1 MPRLGIVRDFGEPGV
16 WARRAGGPTGR
27 CLGARGMMPLDLVL
41 DRLEGVSQRGEA
53 YQALCPVHDDREPS
67 LSVAEGEDGR
77 ALLKCFAGCGTD
89 EVVTA
94 LGLQMK
100 DLFEQRN
107 GHGGGEANASQETT
121 STDQPATLENYAAY
135 VGLPVVLL
143 EALSLEQYYR
153 LGKPAVRIP
162 YLDEAGEEVLLVRS
176 RVSLTGKPKI
186 LTRKGDKHRLYGL
199 WKLDE
204 TREVGYAVLVEG
216 ESDAQTLWFH
226 GVPGVGI
233 PGANGWKAE
242 WAPELEGIDRLFFV
256 VEDEAGE
263 KCWHKLAQTPEIRDR
278 LYRVE
283 LEGAKDVSE
292 LHKRDPDRFTDRLRE
307 AMESAEAWEDL
318 SKAEGRKRMREAWDE
333 CRELA
338 ASPDILSEFSRD
350 LEVCRLVGERPN
362 GEILFLALVSRLLDK
377 IVSVAVKGPSSGGKS
392 YLVKVVMSF
401 FPASAFCRFTAM
413 SEKTLLYTDEPLS
426 HRHIILSEAA
436 GLSGDF
442 QEYVIRTLLSEGFL
456 EYEFVEK
463 TSDGLRP
470 RRITKE
476 GPTGFITTTTRDKLH
491 AENETRY
498 LSLTVTDTRE
508 QTRRVFRALAD
519 GRTEEPDRGRWQA
532 LQIWL
537 EAGEHRVNIPY
548 AGALAEKMGDVAVRL
563 RRDFSVILSLI
574 KAHAILHQA
583 TRERDAQGCIIAT
596 LADYAR
602 VRGLVSGLIAESVEA
617 TVPKTVRETVEA
629 VENVIDGWGEDHATN
644 KAIAEE
650 LEIDKAAASRR
661 VRTAIGRGYLKNLE
675 DRKGHPARLV
685 LAESMPED
693 QEILPAPGELEG
705 IDPLTVDREGIQHPP
720 PPIPASEG
728 GGESNT
734 SAETASTGQR
744 SSEREEIIL

>member
-1 MPRLGIVRDFGEPGV
+1 MRPVDKILE
-16 WARRAGGPTGR
+16 RA
-27 CLGARGMMPLDLVL
+27 
-41 DRLEGVSQRGEA
+41 EGVYETGSGWLVRCPLQDHGQSRG
-53 YQALCPVHDDREPS
+53 DRNPS
-67 LSVAEGEDGR
+67 VSVTEGDDGR
-77 ALLKCFAGCGTD
+77 ALVNCQAGCETG
-89 EVVTA
+89 EIVA
-94 LGLQMK
+94 AWGLTTP
-100 DLFEQRN
+100 DLFERRN
-107 GHGGGEANASQETT
+107 GQREGGSYISTKTT
-121 STDQPATLENYAAY
+121 STGQPATLKNYAAY
-135 VGLPVVLL
+135 VGLPVEHL

-153 LGKPAVRIP
+153 LGKPAVRMP

-199 WKLDE
+199 WKLE
-204 TREVGYAVLVEG
+204 EAREAGYAVLVEG

-226 GVPGVGI
+226 DVPGVGI

-242 WAPELEGIDRLFFV
+242 WAPDLEGIDHLYFV

-263 KCWHKLAQTPEIRDR
+263 QCWRKLAETQEIRDR

-283 LEGAKDVSE
+283 LKGVKDVCE
-292 LHKRDPDRFTDRLRE
+292 LHKRDPDRFEERLRE
-307 AMESAEAWEDL
+307 ALEAAEAWEDL
-318 SKAEGRKRMREAWDE
+318 SESESRKRAREARAA

-338 ASPDILSEFSRD
+338 ESADILSEFSRD
-350 LEVCRLVGERPN
+350 LEQCRLVGERVN
-362 GEILFLALVSRLLDK
+362 AEILYLALVSRLLDK

-392 YLVKVVMSF
+392 YLVKLVMNF
-401 FPASAFCRFTAM
+401 FPESAYCRFTAM
-413 SEKTLLYTDEPLS
+413 SEKTLLYTEEPLS

-463 TSDGLRP
+463 TSEGLRP

-519 GRTEEPDRGRWQA
+519 GSDDEPDRARWHA
-532 LQIWL
+532 LQVWL
-537 EAGEHRVNIPY
+537 EEAEHRVTVPY
-548 AGALAEKMGDVAVRL
+548 ANDLAEKMGDVAVRL
-563 RRDFSVILSLI
+563 RRDFSVVLSLI

-583 TRERDAQGCIIAT
+583 TRDRDAAGRIIAT
-596 LADYAR
+596 LGDYSR
-602 VRGLVSGLIAESVEA
+602 VRELVSGLIAEGVEA

-629 VENVIDGWGEDHATN
+629 VENVIDGWDEDHATN
-644 KAIAEE
+644 KAVAEE
-650 LEIDKAAASRR
+650 LEIDKAAALRR

-675 DRKGHPARLV
+675 DRKGRPARLV
-685 LAESMPED
+685 LAECMPED
-693 QEILPAPGELEG
+693 QEILPAAEELG
-705 IDPLTVDREGIQHPP
+705 VDPLTVDSGGIQHPP

-728 GGESNT
+728 GGGSNI
-734 SAETASTGQR
+734 SPETASTGQR
-744 SSEREEIIL
+744 SREREEIIL

>member
-1 MPRLGIVRDFGEPGV
+1 
-16 WARRAGGPTGR
+16 
-27 CLGARGMMPLDLVL
+27 MMPLDLVL

-53 YQALCPVHDDREPS
+53 YQALCPVHDDHEPS

-107 GHGGGEANASQETT
+107 GHGGGESNASQETT

-135 VGLPVVLL
+135 VALPVEHL

-199 WKLDE
+199 WKLE
-204 TREVGYAVLVEG
+204 EAREAGYAVLVEG

-226 GVPGVGI
+226 DVPGVGI
-233 PGANGWKAE
+233 PSANGWKAE
-242 WAPELEGIDRLFFV
+242 WAPDLEGIDHLYFV

-263 KCWHKLAQTPEIRDR
+263 QCWRKLAETQEIRDR

-283 LEGAKDVSE
+283 LESVKDVCE
-292 LHKRDPDRFTDRLRE
+292 LHKRDPDRFEERLRE
-307 AMESAEAWEDL
+307 ALEAAVAWEDL
-318 SKAEGRKRMREAWDE
+318 SEAESRKRARDAWAA

-338 ASPDILSEFSRD
+338 ESADILSEFSSD
-350 LEVCRLVGERPN
+350 LERCRLVGERVN

-392 YLVKVVMSF
+392 YLVKLVLTF
-401 FPASAFCRFTAM
+401 FLASAYCRFTAM

-463 TSDGLRP
+463 TSEGLRP

-491 AENETRY
+491 TENETRY
-498 LSLTVTDTRE
+498 LSLSVTDTRE

-519 GRTEEPDRGRWQA
+519 GRTKEPDRRRWHA
-532 LQIWL
+532 LQTWL
-537 EAGEHRVNIPY
+537 EAGEHRVTIPY
-548 AGALAEKMGDVAVRL
+548 AGVLAEKMGDVAVRL
-563 RRDFSVILSLI
+563 RRDFSVVLSLI
-574 KAHAILHQA
+574 EAHAILHQA
-583 TRERDAQGCIIAT
+583 TRERDAQGRIIAT

-617 TVPKTVRETVEA
+617 TVPKTIRETVEA
-629 VENVIDGWGEDHATN
+629 VENVIDEGDEDHATN
-644 KAIAEE
+644 KGVAEE

-661 VRTAIGRGYLKNLE
+661 VRAAIGRGYLKNLE
-675 DRKGHPARLV
+675 DRKGHPAQLV

-693 QEILPAPGELEG
+693 QEILPTPEDLEG
-705 IDPLTVDREGIQHPP
+705 VDPLTVDRGGIYHPP
-720 PPIPASEG
+720 TPSEAGTG

-734 SAETASTGQR
+734 YSETASTGQR
-744 SSEREEIIL
+744 SREREEIIL